1 MKRIVT
7 YVLTSL
13 LTFTCGVTAGALFPW
28 HRHATKMCSLGAP
41 VVPATPAPAET
52 DISAPDAEIVF
63 GGDRLK
69 LVPEEIQLKSRS
81 LQYDLSVRYPQITG
95 TDALHIRRLNQRIE
109 ELATKQYQWMLNP
122 SKKDLLYYREKHPD
136 VFNELSIDYEVT
148 LASDSILSIYFI
160 GYSYGIGA
168 ATSVQYSFTINY
180 DLVSGKE
187 LKLSDLF
194 TPGSGYLGFVS
205 RHCTD
210 QLAKHEY
217 GDFLFKEGL
226 APEAANYESWNV
238 TRNGIRFNFDEC
250 EVFGCAAGEQAV
262 EIPFTNLKSMLSGR
276 ALSILGNSFVV
287 EL

>member
-13 LTFTCGVTAGALFPW
+13 LTFTCGITAGALFPW
-28 HRHATKMCSLGAP
+28 HPQQKIICSLTDPAP
-41 VVPATPAPAET
+41 PATPPPA
-52 DISAPDAEIVF
+52 DKGIRAPDADVVF
-63 GGDRLK
+63 GGGRLK
-69 LVPEEIQLKSRS
+69 LVPEEVQLKSRS

-95 TDALHIRRLNQRIE
+95 TDAPHIQRLNQRIK
-109 ELATKQYQWMLNP
+109 ELATKQYQWMLYP
-122 SKKDLLYYREKHPD
+122 SKENLRYYREKHPEA
-136 VFNELSIDYEVT
+136 FNELSIDYEVT
-148 LASDSILSIYFI
+148 LATDSILSIYFV

-168 ATSVQYSFTINY
+168 GTSVQYSFTINY

-194 TPGSGYLGFVS
+194 TPGSGSLGFIS
-205 RHCTD
+205 RYCTD
-210 QLAKHEY
+210 QLARHKD
-217 GDFLFKEGL
+217 GDFMHKESL
-226 APEAANYESWNV
+226 APETANYESWNV

-262 EIPFTNLKSMLSGR
+262 EIPFTNLKFFLSGR